1 MKVLITMSVGPPNMW
16 NIQCCEEFEDKCLV
30 NDKFIASREEAE
42 GIARALTARD
52 KGTGK
57 KYKVVPHV
65 IGAGETVDL
74 PDKIA
79 KFYIKRLI
87 AADPK
92 SLDSVLKTL
101 NKIKAVAAEVSAAA
115 AGDG

>member
-30 NDKFIASREEAE
+30 NEEVITSKEEATA
-42 GIARALTARD
+42 IVRALTARD

-65 IGAGETVDL
+65 IGAGEEVDL
-74 PDKIA
+74 PEKIA
-79 KFYIKRLI
+79 KWYIKNLI
-87 AADPK
+87 AADPA
-92 SLDSVLKTL
+92 SLDAVLGKL
-101 NKIKAVAAEVSAAA
+101 EKIKVATKKAMAA
-115 AGDG
+115 AGER